1 MSFIKEL
8 IQNESGQGLV
18 EYALILA
25 FVAMAV
31 VATLRTLGEHVIPL
45 YENSELEKALSPKE

>member
-1 MSFIKEL
+1 MNYYRYLFED
-8 IQNESGQGLV
+8 ESGQGLV

-31 VATLRTLGEHVIPL
+31 VASLRTLGEHVIPL
-45 YENSELEKALSPKE
+45 YANSELEEALSPEE